1 MSHRCSSGS
10 FPLKD
15 VVQNRQLSSEPDL
28 LILMIAYYFGEFG
41 EFCSTLSIRFD
52 TDDLSMNRLSATIL

>member
-1 MSHRCSSGS
+1 M
-10 FPLKD
+10 KD

-52 TDDLSMNRLSATIL
+52 TDDLSINRLSATIL